1 MDIGSKLK
9 EIRTL
14 KGLTQEELADRAE
27 LSKGFIS
34 QLERN
39 LTSPSIA
46 TLTDILQCLGTTL
59 GEFFNETPEEQVVF
73 GKADYFEKYDAE
85 LKNEIRWIIP
95 NAQKNM
101 MEPILITLEAGGS
114 TYPDNPH
121 EGEEFGYVLSGAVT
135 LELGGKT
142 LTFCVSPNI
151 HWPDTMMTY
160 LAEDKILFSCDFLG
174 AHFAEPTMYVHKAY
188 KKELYEKE
196 FKVYYDAI
204 MGPFAKFVI
213 RALDRIKDLDIAL
226 VCPSHG
232 PMIMGGDIQVAMD
245 TYRKW
250 ATPEE
255 KTDKTVAIYYVSAY
269 GYTRQ
274 MCQYLA
280 KKLEA
285 KGLVVSAFDVIKTD
299 AADIAAH
306 LEDDCLVFGSPT
318 LNRAALKPVLDVI
331 SSIDAVGAA
340 GRPYATLG
348 CFGWSGEAC
357 AQLNDRCNSI
367 KMKQVGESV
376 RSQFTPT
383 DEVWAQLDTLA
394 DQIAETV
401 NK

>member
-1 MDIGSKLK
+1 MKIADNVYYVGVSNPTLRVFDIIMATEYGTTYNSYLVQGSEKTAL
-9 EIRTL
+9 ID
-14 KGLTQEELADRAE
+14 GAH
-27 LSKGFIS
+27 KGF
-34 QLERN
+34 EN
-39 LTSPSIA
+39 LFVENVEAI
-46 TLTDILQCLGTTL
+46 TDFKNIDYMVVNHTEPDHSGAIRLVIEHNPDIVVYGT
-59 GEFFNETPEEQVVF
+59 
-73 GKADYFEKYDAE
+73 AAC
-85 LKNEIRWIIP
+85 LKN
-95 NAQKNM
+95 
-101 MEPILITLEAGGS
+101 L
-114 TYPDNPH
+114 DNIVRMP
-121 EGEEFGYVLSGAVT
+121 FNRVAVKDGDT

-174 AHFAEPTMYVHKAY
+174 AHYAEPTMYVHKAY
-188 KKELYEKE
+188 KKDLYEKE

-204 MGPFAKFVI
+204 MGPFAKFVL

-232 PMIMGGDIQVAMD
+232 PMIAGDDIKVAMD

-280 KKLEA
+280 DKLSA
-285 KGLVVSAFDVIKTD
+285 KGIVVSAFDVIKTD
-299 AADIAAH
+299 AAEIAAH

-331 SSIDAVGAA
+331 SCIDAVSAA

-357 AQLNDRCNSI
+357 VQLNDRCNSI

-383 DEVWAQLDTLA
+383 DEIYVQLDTLA
-394 DQIAETV
+394 DQIAETI

>member
-1 MDIGSKLK
+1 MKIADNVYYVGVSNPTLRVFDIIMTTEYGTTYNSYLVQGSEKTAL
-9 EIRTL
+9 ID
-14 KGLTQEELADRAE
+14 GAH
-27 LSKGFIS
+27 KGF
-34 QLERN
+34 EN
-39 LTSPSIA
+39 LFVENVEAI
-46 TLTDILQCLGTTL
+46 TDFKNIDYMIVNHTEPDHSGAIRLVIEHNPNIVVYGT
-59 GEFFNETPEEQVVF
+59 
-73 GKADYFEKYDAE
+73 AAC
-85 LKNEIRWIIP
+85 LKNLDNIVRMP
-95 NAQKNM
+95 FNRVAVKDGD
-101 MEPILITLEAGGS
+101 TL
-114 TYPDNPH
+114 D
-121 EGEEFGYVLSGAVT
+121 
-135 LELGGKT
+135 LGGKT

-174 AHFAEPTMYVHKAY
+174 AHYAEPTMYVHKAY
-188 KKELYEKE
+188 KKDLYEKE

-204 MGPFAKFVI
+204 MGPFAKFVL

-232 PMIMGGDIQVAMD
+232 PMIAGDDIKVAMD
-245 TYRKW
+245 TYRTW

-255 KTDKTVAIYYVSAY
+255 KTEKTVAIYYVSAY
-269 GYTRQ
+269 GYTRK
-274 MCQYLA
+274 MCHYLA
-280 KKLEA
+280 DKLTE
-285 KGLVVSAFDVIKTD
+285 KGIVVSAFDVIKTD

-331 SSIDAVGAA
+331 SCIDAVSAA

-383 DEVWAQLDTLA
+383 DEIYAQLDTLA
-394 DQIAETV
+394 DQIAETI

>member
-1 MDIGSKLK
+1 MKIADNVYYVGVSNPTLRVFDIIMATEYGTTYNSYLVQGSEKTAL
-9 EIRTL
+9 ID
-14 KGLTQEELADRAE
+14 GAH
-27 LSKGFIS
+27 KGF
-34 QLERN
+34 EN
-39 LTSPSIA
+39 LFVENVEAI
-46 TLTDILQCLGTTL
+46 TDFKNIDYMVVNHTEPDHSGAIRLVIEHNPDIVVYGT
-59 GEFFNETPEEQVVF
+59 
-73 GKADYFEKYDAE
+73 AAC
-85 LKNEIRWIIP
+85 LKN
-95 NAQKNM
+95 
-101 MEPILITLEAGGS
+101 L
-114 TYPDNPH
+114 DNIVRMP
-121 EGEEFGYVLSGAVT
+121 FNRVAVKDGDT

-174 AHFAEPTMYVHKAY
+174 AHYAEPTMYVHKAY
-188 KKELYEKE
+188 KKDLYEKE

-204 MGPFAKFVI
+204 MGPFAKFVL

-232 PMIMGGDIQVAMD
+232 PMIASDDIKVAMD

-280 KKLEA
+280 DKLSA
-285 KGLVVSAFDVIKTD
+285 KGIVVSAFDVIKTD
-299 AADIAAH
+299 AAEIAAH

-331 SSIDAVGAA
+331 SCIDAVSAA

-357 AQLNDRCNSI
+357 AQLNDRCDSI

-383 DEVWAQLDTLA
+383 DEIYAQLDTLA
-394 DQIAETV
+394 DQIAETI

>member
-1 MDIGSKLK
+1 MKIADNVYYVGVSNPTLRVFDIIMCTEYGTTYNSYLV
-9 EIRTL
+9 
-14 KGLTQEELADRAE
+14 KGADKTA
-27 LSKGFIS
+27 LIDGAHKGFEANFQENVEAI
-34 QLERN
+34 
-39 LTSPSIA
+39 
-46 TLTDILQCLGTTL
+46 TDFANIDYMVVNHTEPDHSGAIRLVIEKNPDIVVYGT
-59 GEFFNETPEEQVVF
+59 
-73 GKADYFEKYDAE
+73 AAC
-85 LKNEIRWIIP
+85 LKN
-95 NAQKNM
+95 
-101 MEPILITLEAGGS
+101 L
-114 TYPDNPH
+114 DNIVRLP
-121 EGEEFGYVLSGAVT
+121 FNRVAVKDGDT

-280 KKLEA
+280 EKLEA

-299 AADIAAH
+299 ATDIAAH

-376 RSQFTPT
+376 RAQFTPT
-383 DEVWAQLDTLA
+383 DEIYAQLDSLA
-394 DQIAETV
+394 DQIAETIA
-401 NK
+401 

>member
-1 MDIGSKLK
+1 MKIADNVYYVGVSNPTLRVFDIIMCTEYGTTYNSYLV
-9 EIRTL
+9 
-14 KGLTQEELADRAE
+14 KGADKTA
-27 LSKGFIS
+27 LIDGAHKGFEANFQENVEAI
-34 QLERN
+34 
-39 LTSPSIA
+39 
-46 TLTDILQCLGTTL
+46 TDFANIDYMVVNHTEPDHSGAIRLVIEKNPDIVVYGTT
-59 GEFFNETPEEQVVF
+59 
-73 GKADYFEKYDAE
+73 AC
-85 LKNEIRWIIP
+85 LKN
-95 NAQKNM
+95 
-101 MEPILITLEAGGS
+101 L
-114 TYPDNPH
+114 DNIVRLP
-121 EGEEFGYVLSGAVT
+121 FNRVAVKDGDT

-280 KKLEA
+280 EKLEA

-383 DEVWAQLDTLA
+383 DEVWAQLYTLA

>member
-1 MDIGSKLK
+1 MKIADNVYYVGVSNPTLRVFDIIMCTEYGTTYNSYLV
-9 EIRTL
+9 
-14 KGLTQEELADRAE
+14 KGADKTA
-27 LSKGFIS
+27 LIDGAHKGFEANFQENVEAI
-34 QLERN
+34 
-39 LTSPSIA
+39 
-46 TLTDILQCLGTTL
+46 TDFANIDYMVVNHTEPDHSGAIRLVIEKNPDIVVYGT
-59 GEFFNETPEEQVVF
+59 
-73 GKADYFEKYDAE
+73 AAC
-85 LKNEIRWIIP
+85 LKN
-95 NAQKNM
+95 
-101 MEPILITLEAGGS
+101 L
-114 TYPDNPH
+114 DNIVRLP
-121 EGEEFGYVLSGAVT
+121 FNRVAVKDGDT

-160 LAEDKILFSCDFLG
+160 LVEDKILFSCDFLG

-196 FKVYYDAI
+196 FKVYYGAI

-280 KKLEA
+280 EKLEA

-383 DEVWAQLDTLA
+383 DEVWAALDTLA

>member
-1 MDIGSKLK
+1 MKIADNVYYVGVSNPTLRVFDIIMCTEYGTTYNSYLV
-9 EIRTL
+9 
-14 KGLTQEELADRAE
+14 KGADKTA
-27 LSKGFIS
+27 LIDGAHKGFEANFQENVEAI
-34 QLERN
+34 
-39 LTSPSIA
+39 
-46 TLTDILQCLGTTL
+46 TDFANIDYMVVNHTEPDHSGAIRLVIEKNPDIVVYGT
-59 GEFFNETPEEQVVF
+59 
-73 GKADYFEKYDAE
+73 AAC
-85 LKNEIRWIIP
+85 LKN
-95 NAQKNM
+95 
-101 MEPILITLEAGGS
+101 L
-114 TYPDNPH
+114 DNIVRLP
-121 EGEEFGYVLSGAVT
+121 FNRVAVKDGDT

-213 RALDRIKDLDIAL
+213 RALDRIKNLDIAL

-280 KKLEA
+280 EKLEA

-383 DEVWAQLDTLA
+383 DEVWAALDTLA

>member
-1 MDIGSKLK
+1 MKIADNVYYVGVSNPTLRVFDIIMCTEYGTTYNSYLV
-9 EIRTL
+9 
-14 KGLTQEELADRAE
+14 KGADKTA
-27 LSKGFIS
+27 LIDGAHKGFEANFQENVEAI
-34 QLERN
+34 
-39 LTSPSIA
+39 
-46 TLTDILQCLGTTL
+46 TDFANIDYMVVNHTEPDHSGAIRLVIEKNPDIVVYGT
-59 GEFFNETPEEQVVF
+59 
-73 GKADYFEKYDAE
+73 AAC
-85 LKNEIRWIIP
+85 LKN
-95 NAQKNM
+95 
-101 MEPILITLEAGGS
+101 L
-114 TYPDNPH
+114 DNIVRLP
-121 EGEEFGYVLSGAVT
+121 FNRVAVKDGDT

-160 LAEDKILFSCDFLG
+160 LNEDKILFSCDFLG
-174 AHFAEPTMYVHKAY
+174 AHYAEPTMYVHKAY
-188 KKELYEKE
+188 KRDLYEKE

-232 PMIMGGDIQVAMD
+232 PMIMGGDIQIAMD

-280 KKLEA
+280 EKLEA

-306 LEDDCLVFGSPT
+306 LEDNCLVFGSPT

-383 DEVWAQLDTLA
+383 DEVWAALDTLA

>member
-1 MDIGSKLK
+1 MKIADNVYYVGVSNPTLRVFDIIMCTEYGTTYNSYLV
-9 EIRTL
+9 
-14 KGLTQEELADRAE
+14 KGADKTA
-27 LSKGFIS
+27 LIDGAHKGFEANFQENVEAITDFANIDYMVVNHTEPDHS
-34 QLERN
+34 GAIRLVLEKN
-39 LTSPSIA
+39 P
-46 TLTDILQCLGTTL
+46 DIVVYGT
-59 GEFFNETPEEQVVF
+59 
-73 GKADYFEKYDAE
+73 AAC
-85 LKNEIRWIIP
+85 LKN
-95 NAQKNM
+95 
-101 MEPILITLEAGGS
+101 L
-114 TYPDNPH
+114 DNIVRLP
-121 EGEEFGYVLSGAVT
+121 FNRVAVKDGDT

-280 KKLEA
+280 EKLEA
-285 KGLVVSAFDVIKTD
+285 KGLVASAFDVIKTD

>member
-1 MDIGSKLK
+1 MKIADNVYYVGVSNPTLRVFDIIMCTEYGTTYNSYLV
-9 EIRTL
+9 
-14 KGLTQEELADRAE
+14 KGADKTA
-27 LSKGFIS
+27 LIDGAHKGFEANFQENVEAI
-34 QLERN
+34 
-39 LTSPSIA
+39 
-46 TLTDILQCLGTTL
+46 TDFANIDYMVVNHTEPDHSGAIRLVIEKNPDIVVYGT
-59 GEFFNETPEEQVVF
+59 
-73 GKADYFEKYDAE
+73 AAC
-85 LKNEIRWIIP
+85 LKN
-95 NAQKNM
+95 
-101 MEPILITLEAGGS
+101 L
-114 TYPDNPH
+114 DNIVRLP
-121 EGEEFGYVLSGAVT
+121 FNRVAVKDGDT

-188 KKELYEKE
+188 KKELYERE

-280 KKLEA
+280 EKLEA

-383 DEVWAQLDTLA
+383 DEVWAALDTLA

>member
-1 MDIGSKLK
+1 MKIADNVYYVGVSNPTLRVFDIIMCTEYGTTYNSYLV
-9 EIRTL
+9 
-14 KGLTQEELADRAE
+14 KGADKTVLIDGAH
-27 LSKGFIS
+27 KGFEANFQENVEAI
-34 QLERN
+34 
-39 LTSPSIA
+39 
-46 TLTDILQCLGTTL
+46 TDFANIDYMVVNHTEPDHSGAIRLVIEKNPDIVVYGT
-59 GEFFNETPEEQVVF
+59 
-73 GKADYFEKYDAE
+73 AAC
-85 LKNEIRWIIP
+85 LKN
-95 NAQKNM
+95 
-101 MEPILITLEAGGS
+101 L
-114 TYPDNPH
+114 DNIVRLP
-121 EGEEFGYVLSGAVT
+121 FNRVAVKDGDT

-280 KKLEA
+280 EKLEA

-383 DEVWAQLDTLA
+383 DEVWAALDTLA

>member
-1 MDIGSKLK
+1 MKIADNVYYVGVSNPTLRVFDIIMCTEYGTTYNSYLV
-9 EIRTL
+9 
-14 KGLTQEELADRAE
+14 KGADKTA
-27 LSKGFIS
+27 LIDGAHKGFEANFQENVEAI
-34 QLERN
+34 
-39 LTSPSIA
+39 
-46 TLTDILQCLGTTL
+46 TDFANIDYMVVNHTEPDHSGAIRLVIEKNPDIVVYGT
-59 GEFFNETPEEQVVF
+59 
-73 GKADYFEKYDAE
+73 AAC
-85 LKNEIRWIIP
+85 LKN
-95 NAQKNM
+95 
-101 MEPILITLEAGGS
+101 L
-114 TYPDNPH
+114 DNIVRLP
-121 EGEEFGYVLSGAVT
+121 FNRVAVKDGDT

-204 MGPFAKFVI
+204 MGPFAKFVV

-280 KKLEA
+280 EKLEA

-306 LEDDCLVFGSPT
+306 LEDDFLVFGSPT

-383 DEVWAQLDTLA
+383 DEVWAALDTLA

>member
-1 MDIGSKLK
+1 MKIADNVYYVGVSNPTLRVFDIIMATEYGTTYNSYLVQGSEKSAL
-9 EIRTL
+9 ID
-14 KGLTQEELADRAE
+14 GAH
-27 LSKGFIS
+27 KGF
-34 QLERN
+34 EN
-39 LTSPSIA
+39 LFVENVEAI
-46 TLTDILQCLGTTL
+46 TDFKNIDYMIVNHTEPDHSGAIRLVIEHNPDIVVYGT
-59 GEFFNETPEEQVVF
+59 
-73 GKADYFEKYDAE
+73 AAC
-85 LKNEIRWIIP
+85 LKNLDNIVRMP
-95 NAQKNM
+95 FNRVAVKDGD
-101 MEPILITLEAGGS
+101 TL
-114 TYPDNPH
+114 D
-121 EGEEFGYVLSGAVT
+121 
-135 LELGGKT
+135 LGGKT

-174 AHFAEPTMYVHKAY
+174 AHYAEPTMYVHKAY
-188 KKELYEKE
+188 KKDLYEKE

-204 MGPFAKFVI
+204 MGPFAKFVL

-232 PMIMGGDIQVAMD
+232 PMIAGDDIKVAMD
-245 TYRKW
+245 TYRTW

-255 KTDKTVAIYYVSAY
+255 KTEKTVAIYYVSAY
-269 GYTRQ
+269 GYTRK

-280 KKLEA
+280 DKLAE
-285 KGLVVSAFDVIKTD
+285 KDIVVSAFDVIKTD

-331 SSIDAVGAA
+331 SCIDAVSAA

-383 DEVWAQLDTLA
+383 DEVYAQLDALA
-394 DQIAETV
+394 DQIAETI

>member
-1 MDIGSKLK
+1 MKIADNVYYVGVSNPTLRVFDIIMCTEYGTTYNSYLV
-9 EIRTL
+9 
-14 KGLTQEELADRAE
+14 KGADKTA
-27 LSKGFIS
+27 LIDGAHKGFEANFQENVEAI
-34 QLERN
+34 
-39 LTSPSIA
+39 TDFASIDYMVVNHTEPDHSGA
-46 TLTDILQCLGTTL
+46 IRLVIEKNPDIVVYGT
-59 GEFFNETPEEQVVF
+59 
-73 GKADYFEKYDAE
+73 AAC
-85 LKNEIRWIIP
+85 LKN
-95 NAQKNM
+95 
-101 MEPILITLEAGGS
+101 L
-114 TYPDNPH
+114 DNIVRLP
-121 EGEEFGYVLSGAVT
+121 FNRVAVKDGDT

-280 KKLEA
+280 EKLEA

-383 DEVWAQLDTLA
+383 DEVWAALDTLA

>member
-1 MDIGSKLK
+1 MKIADNVYYVGVSNPTLRVFDIIMCTEYGTTYNSYLV
-9 EIRTL
+9 
-14 KGLTQEELADRAE
+14 KGADKTA
-27 LSKGFIS
+27 LIDGAHKGFEANFQENVEAI
-34 QLERN
+34 
-39 LTSPSIA
+39 
-46 TLTDILQCLGTTL
+46 TDFANIDYMVVNHTEPDHSGAIRLVIEKNPDIVVYGT
-59 GEFFNETPEEQVVF
+59 
-73 GKADYFEKYDAE
+73 AAC
-85 LKNEIRWIIP
+85 LKN
-95 NAQKNM
+95 
-101 MEPILITLEAGGS
+101 L
-114 TYPDNPH
+114 DNIVRLP
-121 EGEEFGYVLSGAVT
+121 FNRVAVKDGDT

-280 KKLEA
+280 EKLEA

-376 RSQFTPT
+376 RNQFTPT
-383 DEVWAQLDTLA
+383 DEVWAALDTLA

>member
-1 MDIGSKLK
+1 MKIADNVYYVGVSNPTLRVFDIIMCTEYGTTYNSYLV
-9 EIRTL
+9 
-14 KGLTQEELADRAE
+14 KGADKTA
-27 LSKGFIS
+27 LIDGAHKGFEANFQEIV
-34 QLERN
+34 EA
-39 LTSPSIA
+39 I
-46 TLTDILQCLGTTL
+46 TDFANSDYMVVNHTEPDHSGAIRLVIEKNPDIVVYGT
-59 GEFFNETPEEQVVF
+59 
-73 GKADYFEKYDAE
+73 AAC
-85 LKNEIRWIIP
+85 LKN
-95 NAQKNM
+95 
-101 MEPILITLEAGGS
+101 L
-114 TYPDNPH
+114 DNIVRLP
-121 EGEEFGYVLSGAVT
+121 FNRVAVKDGDT

-280 KKLEA
+280 EKLEA

-383 DEVWAQLDTLA
+383 DEVWAALDTLA

>member
-1 MDIGSKLK
+1 MKIADNVYYVGVSNPTLRVFDIIMATEYGTTYNSYLVQGSEKTAL
-9 EIRTL
+9 ID
-14 KGLTQEELADRAE
+14 GAH
-27 LSKGFIS
+27 KGF
-34 QLERN
+34 EN
-39 LTSPSIA
+39 LFVENVEAI
-46 TLTDILQCLGTTL
+46 TDFKNIDYMVVNHTEPDHSGAIRLVIEHNPDIVVYGT
-59 GEFFNETPEEQVVF
+59 
-73 GKADYFEKYDAE
+73 AAC
-85 LKNEIRWIIP
+85 LKNLDNIIRMP
-95 NAQKNM
+95 FNR
-101 MEPILITLEAGGS
+101 
-114 TYPDNPH
+114 
-121 EGEEFGYVLSGAVT
+121 VAVKDGDT

-174 AHFAEPTMYVHKAY
+174 AHYAEPTMYVHKAY
-188 KKELYEKE
+188 KKDLYEKE

-204 MGPFAKFVI
+204 MGPFAKFVL

-232 PMIMGGDIQVAMD
+232 PMIAGDDIKVAMD

-280 KKLEA
+280 DKLSA
-285 KGLVVSAFDVIKTD
+285 KGIVVSAFDVIKTD
-299 AADIAAH
+299 AAEIAAH

-331 SSIDAVGAA
+331 SCIDAVSAA

-383 DEVWAQLDTLA
+383 DEIYAQLDTLA
-394 DQIAETV
+394 DQIAETI

>member
-1 MDIGSKLK
+1 MKIADNVYYVGVSNPTLRVFDIIMCTEYGTTYNSYLV
-9 EIRTL
+9 
-14 KGLTQEELADRAE
+14 KGADKTA
-27 LSKGFIS
+27 LIDGAHKGFEANFQENVEAI
-34 QLERN
+34 
-39 LTSPSIA
+39 
-46 TLTDILQCLGTTL
+46 TDFANIDYMVVNHTEPDHSGAIRLVIEKNPDIVVYGT
-59 GEFFNETPEEQVVF
+59 
-73 GKADYFEKYDAE
+73 AAC
-85 LKNEIRWIIP
+85 LKN
-95 NAQKNM
+95 
-101 MEPILITLEAGGS
+101 L
-114 TYPDNPH
+114 DNIVRLP
-121 EGEEFGYVLSGAVT
+121 FNRVAVKDGDT

-255 KTDKTVAIYYVSAY
+255 KTEKTVAIYYVSAY

-280 KKLEA
+280 EKLEA

>member
-1 MDIGSKLK
+1 MKIADNVYYVGVSNPTLRVFDIIMATEYGTTYNSYLVQGSEKSAL
-9 EIRTL
+9 ID
-14 KGLTQEELADRAE
+14 GAH
-27 LSKGFIS
+27 KGF
-34 QLERN
+34 EN
-39 LTSPSIA
+39 LFVENVEAITDFKSIDYMIVNHTEPDHSGA
-46 TLTDILQCLGTTL
+46 IRLVIEHNPDIVVYGT
-59 GEFFNETPEEQVVF
+59 
-73 GKADYFEKYDAE
+73 AAC
-85 LKNEIRWIIP
+85 LKNLDNIVRMP
-95 NAQKNM
+95 FNRVAVKDGD
-101 MEPILITLEAGGS
+101 TL
-114 TYPDNPH
+114 D
-121 EGEEFGYVLSGAVT
+121 
-135 LELGGKT
+135 LGGKT

-174 AHFAEPTMYVHKAY
+174 AHYAEPTMYVHKAY
-188 KKELYEKE
+188 KKDLYEKE

-204 MGPFAKFVI
+204 MGPFAKFVL

-232 PMIMGGDIQVAMD
+232 PMIAGDDIKVAMD
-245 TYRKW
+245 TYRTW

-255 KTDKTVAIYYVSAY
+255 KTEKTVAIYYVSAY
-269 GYTRQ
+269 GYTRK

-280 KKLEA
+280 DKLAE
-285 KGLVVSAFDVIKTD
+285 KDIVVSAFDVIKTD

-331 SSIDAVGAA
+331 SCIDAVSAA

-383 DEVWAQLDTLA
+383 DEVYAQLDTLA
-394 DQIAETV
+394 DQIAETI

>member
-1 MDIGSKLK
+1 MKIADNVYYVGVSNPTLRVFDIIMCTEYGTTYNSYLV
-9 EIRTL
+9 
-14 KGLTQEELADRAE
+14 KGADKTA
-27 LSKGFIS
+27 LIDGAHKGFEANFQENVEAI
-34 QLERN
+34 
-39 LTSPSIA
+39 
-46 TLTDILQCLGTTL
+46 TDFANIDYMVVNHTEPDHSGAIRLVIEKNPDIVVYGT
-59 GEFFNETPEEQVVF
+59 
-73 GKADYFEKYDAE
+73 AAC
-85 LKNEIRWIIP
+85 LKNLDNIVRLP
-95 NAQKNM
+95 FNRVAVKN
-101 MEPILITLEAGGS
+101 G
-114 TYPDNPH
+114 D
-121 EGEEFGYVLSGAVT
+121 T

-280 KKLEA
+280 EKLEA

>member
-1 MDIGSKLK
+1 MKIADNVYYVGVSNPTLRVFDIIMCTEYGTTYNSYLV
-9 EIRTL
+9 
-14 KGLTQEELADRAE
+14 KGADKTA
-27 LSKGFIS
+27 LIDGAHKGFEANFQENVEAI
-34 QLERN
+34 
-39 LTSPSIA
+39 
-46 TLTDILQCLGTTL
+46 TDFANIDYMVVNHTEPDHSGAIRLVIEKNPDIVVYGT
-59 GEFFNETPEEQVVF
+59 
-73 GKADYFEKYDAE
+73 AAC
-85 LKNEIRWIIP
+85 LKN
-95 NAQKNM
+95 
-101 MEPILITLEAGGS
+101 L
-114 TYPDNPH
+114 DNIVRLP
-121 EGEEFGYVLSGAVT
+121 FNRVAVKDGDT

-280 KKLEA
+280 EKLEA

-318 LNRAALKPVLDVI
+318 LNRAALKPVMDVI

>member
-1 MDIGSKLK
+1 MKIADNVYYVGVSNPTLRVFDIIMCTEYGTTYNSYLV
-9 EIRTL
+9 
-14 KGLTQEELADRAE
+14 KGADKTA
-27 LSKGFIS
+27 LIDGAHKGFEANFQENVEAI
-34 QLERN
+34 
-39 LTSPSIA
+39 
-46 TLTDILQCLGTTL
+46 TDFANIDYMVVNHTEPDHSGAIRLVIEKNPDIVVYGT
-59 GEFFNETPEEQVVF
+59 
-73 GKADYFEKYDAE
+73 AAC
-85 LKNEIRWIIP
+85 LKN
-95 NAQKNM
+95 
-101 MEPILITLEAGGS
+101 L
-114 TYPDNPH
+114 DNIVRLP
-121 EGEEFGYVLSGAVT
+121 FNRVAVKDGDT

-250 ATPEE
+250 ATPEK

-280 KKLEA
+280 EKLEA

-383 DEVWAQLDTLA
+383 DEVWAALDTLA

>member
-1 MDIGSKLK
+1 MKIADNVYYVGVSNPTLRVFDIIMATEYGTTYNSYLVQGSEKTAL
-9 EIRTL
+9 ID
-14 KGLTQEELADRAE
+14 GAH
-27 LSKGFIS
+27 KGF
-34 QLERN
+34 EN
-39 LTSPSIA
+39 LFVENVEAI
-46 TLTDILQCLGTTL
+46 TDFKNIDYMVVNHTEPDHSGAIRLVIEHNPDIVVYGT
-59 GEFFNETPEEQVVF
+59 
-73 GKADYFEKYDAE
+73 AAC
-85 LKNEIRWIIP
+85 LKN
-95 NAQKNM
+95 
-101 MEPILITLEAGGS
+101 L
-114 TYPDNPH
+114 DNIVRMP
-121 EGEEFGYVLSGAVT
+121 FNRVAVKDGDT

-174 AHFAEPTMYVHKAY
+174 AHYAEPTMYVHKAY
-188 KKELYEKE
+188 KKDLYEKE

-204 MGPFAKFVI
+204 MGPFAKFVL

-232 PMIMGGDIQVAMD
+232 PMIAGDDIKVAMN

-280 KKLEA
+280 DKLSA
-285 KGLVVSAFDVIKTD
+285 KGIVVSAFDVIKTD
-299 AADIAAH
+299 AAEIAAH

-331 SSIDAVGAA
+331 SCIDAVSAA

-383 DEVWAQLDTLA
+383 DEIYAQLDTLA
-394 DQIAETV
+394 DQIAETI

>member
-1 MDIGSKLK
+1 MKIADNVYYVGVSNPTLRVFDIIMCTEYGTTYNSYLV
-9 EIRTL
+9 
-14 KGLTQEELADRAE
+14 KGADKTA
-27 LSKGFIS
+27 LIDGAHKGFEANFQENVEAI
-34 QLERN
+34 
-39 LTSPSIA
+39 
-46 TLTDILQCLGTTL
+46 TDFANIDYMVVNHTEPDHSGAIRLVIEKNPDIVVYGT
-59 GEFFNETPEEQVVF
+59 
-73 GKADYFEKYDAE
+73 AAC
-85 LKNEIRWIIP
+85 LKN
-95 NAQKNM
+95 
-101 MEPILITLEAGGS
+101 L
-114 TYPDNPH
+114 DNIVRLP
-121 EGEEFGYVLSGAVT
+121 FNRVAVKDGDT
-135 LELGGKT
+135 LELGGKA

-280 KKLEA
+280 EKLEA

-383 DEVWAQLDTLA
+383 DEVWAALDTLA

>member
-1 MDIGSKLK
+1 MKIADNVYYVGVSNPTLRVFDIIMCTEYGTTYNSYLV
-9 EIRTL
+9 
-14 KGLTQEELADRAE
+14 KGADKTA
-27 LSKGFIS
+27 LIDGAHKGFEANFQENVEAI
-34 QLERN
+34 
-39 LTSPSIA
+39 
-46 TLTDILQCLGTTL
+46 TDFANIDYMVVNHTEPDHSGAIRLVIEKNPDIVVYGT
-59 GEFFNETPEEQVVF
+59 
-73 GKADYFEKYDAE
+73 AAC
-85 LKNEIRWIIP
+85 LKN
-95 NAQKNM
+95 
-101 MEPILITLEAGGS
+101 L
-114 TYPDNPH
+114 DNIVRLP
-121 EGEEFGYVLSGAVT
+121 FNRVAVKDGDT

-280 KKLEA
+280 EKLEA

-340 GRPYATLG
+340 SRPYATLG

>member
-1 MDIGSKLK
+1 MKIADNVYYVGVSNPTLRVFDIIMCTEYGTTYNSYLV
-9 EIRTL
+9 
-14 KGLTQEELADRAE
+14 KGADKTA
-27 LSKGFIS
+27 LIDGAHKGFEANFQENVEAI
-34 QLERN
+34 
-39 LTSPSIA
+39 
-46 TLTDILQCLGTTL
+46 TDFANIDYMVVNHTEPDHSGAIRLVIEKNPDIVVYGT
-59 GEFFNETPEEQVVF
+59 
-73 GKADYFEKYDAE
+73 AAC
-85 LKNEIRWIIP
+85 LKN
-95 NAQKNM
+95 
-101 MEPILITLEAGGS
+101 L
-114 TYPDNPH
+114 DNIVRLP
-121 EGEEFGYVLSGAVT
+121 FNRVAVKDGDT

-280 KKLEA
+280 EKLEA

-357 AQLNDRCNSI
+357 GQLNERCASI
-367 KMKQVGESV
+367 KMRQVGESV

-383 DEVWAQLDTLA
+383 DEVWAALDTLA

>member
-1 MDIGSKLK
+1 MKIADNVYYVGVSNPTLRVFDIIMCTEYGTTYNSYLV
-9 EIRTL
+9 
-14 KGLTQEELADRAE
+14 KGADKTA
-27 LSKGFIS
+27 LIDGAHKGFEANF
-34 QLERN
+34 QEN
-39 LTSPSIA
+39 VEA
-46 TLTDILQCLGTTL
+46 VTDFANIDYMVVNHTEPDHSGAIRLVIEKNPDIVVYGT
-59 GEFFNETPEEQVVF
+59 
-73 GKADYFEKYDAE
+73 AAC
-85 LKNEIRWIIP
+85 LKN
-95 NAQKNM
+95 
-101 MEPILITLEAGGS
+101 L
-114 TYPDNPH
+114 DNIVRLP
-121 EGEEFGYVLSGAVT
+121 FNRVAVKDGDT

-280 KKLEA
+280 EKLEA

-383 DEVWAQLDTLA
+383 DEVWAALDTLA

>member
-1 MDIGSKLK
+1 MKIADNVYYVGVSNPTLRVFDIIMCTEYGTTYNSYLV
-9 EIRTL
+9 
-14 KGLTQEELADRAE
+14 KGADKTA
-27 LSKGFIS
+27 LIDGAHKGFEANFQENVEAI
-34 QLERN
+34 
-39 LTSPSIA
+39 
-46 TLTDILQCLGTTL
+46 TDFANIDYMVVNHTEPDHSGAIRLVIEKNPDIVVYGT
-59 GEFFNETPEEQVVF
+59 
-73 GKADYFEKYDAE
+73 AAC
-85 LKNEIRWIIP
+85 LKN
-95 NAQKNM
+95 
-101 MEPILITLEAGGS
+101 L
-114 TYPDNPH
+114 DNIVRLP
-121 EGEEFGYVLSGAVT
+121 FNRVAVKDGDT

-280 KKLEA
+280 EKLEA

-340 GRPYATLG
+340 SRPYATLG

-383 DEVWAQLDTLA
+383 DEVWAALDTLA

>member
-1 MDIGSKLK
+1 MKIADNVYYVGVSNPTLRVFDIIMCTEYGTTYNSYLV
-9 EIRTL
+9 
-14 KGLTQEELADRAE
+14 KGADKTA
-27 LSKGFIS
+27 LIDGAHKGFEANFQENVEAI
-34 QLERN
+34 
-39 LTSPSIA
+39 
-46 TLTDILQCLGTTL
+46 TDFANIDYMVVNHTEPDHSGAIRLVIEKNPDIVVYGT
-59 GEFFNETPEEQVVF
+59 
-73 GKADYFEKYDAE
+73 AAC
-85 LKNEIRWIIP
+85 LKN
-95 NAQKNM
+95 
-101 MEPILITLEAGGS
+101 L
-114 TYPDNPH
+114 DNIVRLP
-121 EGEEFGYVLSGAVT
+121 FNRVAVKDGDT

-280 KKLEA
+280 EKLEA
-285 KGLVVSAFDVIKTD
+285 KGLLVSAFDVIKTD

-306 LEDDCLVFGSPT
+306 LEDDFLVFGSPT

-383 DEVWAQLDTLA
+383 DEVWAALDTLA

>member
-1 MDIGSKLK
+1 MKIADNVYYVGVSNPTLRVFDIIMCTEYGTTYNSYLV
-9 EIRTL
+9 
-14 KGLTQEELADRAE
+14 KGADKTA
-27 LSKGFIS
+27 LIDGAHKGFEANFQENVEAI
-34 QLERN
+34 
-39 LTSPSIA
+39 
-46 TLTDILQCLGTTL
+46 TDFANIDYMVVNHTEPDHSGAIRLVIEKNPDIVVYGT
-59 GEFFNETPEEQVVF
+59 
-73 GKADYFEKYDAE
+73 AAC
-85 LKNEIRWIIP
+85 LKN
-95 NAQKNM
+95 
-101 MEPILITLEAGGS
+101 L
-114 TYPDNPH
+114 DNIVRLP
-121 EGEEFGYVLSGAVT
+121 FNRVAVKDGDT

-280 KKLEA
+280 EKLEA

-383 DEVWAQLDTLA
+383 DEVWAALDTLA

-401 NK
+401 SK

>member
-1 MDIGSKLK
+1 MKIADNVYYVGVSNPTLRVFDIIMCTEYGTTYNSYLV
-9 EIRTL
+9 
-14 KGLTQEELADRAE
+14 KGADKTA
-27 LSKGFIS
+27 LIDGAHKGFEANFQENVEAI
-34 QLERN
+34 
-39 LTSPSIA
+39 
-46 TLTDILQCLGTTL
+46 TDFANIDYMVVNHTEPDHSGAIRLVIEKNPDIVVYGT
-59 GEFFNETPEEQVVF
+59 
-73 GKADYFEKYDAE
+73 AAC
-85 LKNEIRWIIP
+85 LKN
-95 NAQKNM
+95 
-101 MEPILITLEAGGS
+101 L
-114 TYPDNPH
+114 DNIVRLP
-121 EGEEFGYVLSGAVT
+121 FNRVAVKDGDT

-160 LAEDKILFSCDFLG
+160 LNEDKILFSCDFLG
-174 AHFAEPTMYVHKAY
+174 AHYAEPTMYVHKAY
-188 KKELYEKE
+188 KRDLYEKE

-232 PMIMGGDIQVAMD
+232 PMIMGGDIQIAMD

-255 KTDKTVAIYYVSAY
+255 KTEKTVAIYYVSAY

-280 KKLEA
+280 EKLEA

-383 DEVWAQLDTLA
+383 DEVWAALDTLA

>member
-1 MDIGSKLK
+1 MKIADNVYYVGVSNPTLRVFDIIMATEYGTTYNSYLVQGSEKTAL
-9 EIRTL
+9 ID
-14 KGLTQEELADRAE
+14 GAH
-27 LSKGFIS
+27 KGF
-34 QLERN
+34 EN
-39 LTSPSIA
+39 LFVENVEAI
-46 TLTDILQCLGTTL
+46 TDFKNIDYMVVNHTEPDHSGAIRLVIEHNPDIVVYGT
-59 GEFFNETPEEQVVF
+59 
-73 GKADYFEKYDAE
+73 AAC
-85 LKNEIRWIIP
+85 LKN
-95 NAQKNM
+95 
-101 MEPILITLEAGGS
+101 L
-114 TYPDNPH
+114 DNIVRMPFNH
-121 EGEEFGYVLSGAVT
+121 VAVKDGDT

-174 AHFAEPTMYVHKAY
+174 AHYAEPTMYVHKAY
-188 KKELYEKE
+188 KKDLYEKE

-204 MGPFAKFVI
+204 MGPFAKFVL

-232 PMIMGGDIQVAMD
+232 PMIAGDDIKVAMD

-280 KKLEA
+280 DKLSA
-285 KGLVVSAFDVIKTD
+285 KGIVVSAFDVIKTD
-299 AADIAAH
+299 AAEIAAH

-331 SSIDAVGAA
+331 SCIDAVSAA

-383 DEVWAQLDTLA
+383 DEIYAQLDTLA
-394 DQIAETV
+394 DQIAETI

>member
-1 MDIGSKLK
+1 MKIADNVYYVGVSNPTLRVFDIIMCTEYGTTYNSYLV
-9 EIRTL
+9 
-14 KGLTQEELADRAE
+14 KGADKTA
-27 LSKGFIS
+27 LIDGAHKGFEANFQENVEAI
-34 QLERN
+34 
-39 LTSPSIA
+39 
-46 TLTDILQCLGTTL
+46 TDFANIDYMVVNHTEPDHSGAIRLVIEKNPDIVVYGT
-59 GEFFNETPEEQVVF
+59 
-73 GKADYFEKYDAE
+73 AAC
-85 LKNEIRWIIP
+85 LKN
-95 NAQKNM
+95 
-101 MEPILITLEAGGS
+101 L
-114 TYPDNPH
+114 DNIVRLP
-121 EGEEFGYVLSGAVT
+121 FNRVAVKDGDT

-255 KTDKTVAIYYVSAY
+255 KTDKTDAIYYVSAY

-280 KKLEA
+280 EKLEA

>member
-1 MDIGSKLK
+1 MKIADNVYYVGVSNPTLRVFDIIMCTEYGTTYNSYLV
-9 EIRTL
+9 
-14 KGLTQEELADRAE
+14 KGADKTA
-27 LSKGFIS
+27 LIDGAHKGFEANFQENVEAI
-34 QLERN
+34 
-39 LTSPSIA
+39 
-46 TLTDILQCLGTTL
+46 TDFANIDYMVVNHTEPDHSGAIRLVIEKNPDIVVYGT
-59 GEFFNETPEEQVVF
+59 
-73 GKADYFEKYDAE
+73 AAC
-85 LKNEIRWIIP
+85 LKNLDNIVRLP
-95 NAQKNM
+95 FNRVAVKDGD
-101 MEPILITLEAGGS
+101 TL
-114 TYPDNPH
+114 D
-121 EGEEFGYVLSGAVT
+121 
-135 LELGGKT
+135 LGGKT

-160 LAEDKILFSCDFLG
+160 LNEDKILFSCDFLG
-174 AHFAEPTMYVHKAY
+174 AHYAEPTMYVHKAY
-188 KKELYEKE
+188 KRDLYEKE

-232 PMIMGGDIQVAMD
+232 PMIMGGDIQIAMD

-280 KKLEA
+280 EKLEA

-299 AADIAAH
+299 AADIVAH

-383 DEVWAQLDTLA
+383 DEVWAALDTLA

>member
-1 MDIGSKLK
+1 MKIADNVYYVGVSNPTLRVFDIIMCTEYGTTYNSYLV
-9 EIRTL
+9 
-14 KGLTQEELADRAE
+14 KGADKTA
-27 LSKGFIS
+27 LIDGAHKGFEANFQENVEAI
-34 QLERN
+34 
-39 LTSPSIA
+39 
-46 TLTDILQCLGTTL
+46 TDFANIDYMVVNHTEPDHSGAIRLVIEKNPDIVVYGT
-59 GEFFNETPEEQVVF
+59 
-73 GKADYFEKYDAE
+73 AAC
-85 LKNEIRWIIP
+85 LKN
-95 NAQKNM
+95 
-101 MEPILITLEAGGS
+101 L
-114 TYPDNPH
+114 DNIVRLP
-121 EGEEFGYVLSGAVT
+121 FNRVAVKDGDT
-135 LELGGKT
+135 LELGDKT

-280 KKLEA
+280 EKLEA

-383 DEVWAQLDTLA
+383 DEVWAALDTLA

>member
-1 MDIGSKLK
+1 MKIADNVYYVGVSNPTLRVFDIIMCTEYGTTYNSYLV
-9 EIRTL
+9 
-14 KGLTQEELADRAE
+14 KGADKTA
-27 LSKGFIS
+27 LIDGAHKGFEANFQENVEAI
-34 QLERN
+34 
-39 LTSPSIA
+39 
-46 TLTDILQCLGTTL
+46 TDFANIDYMVVNHTEPDHSGAIRLVIEKNPDIVVYGT
-59 GEFFNETPEEQVVF
+59 
-73 GKADYFEKYDAE
+73 AAC
-85 LKNEIRWIIP
+85 LKNLDNIVRLP
-95 NAQKNM
+95 FNRVAVKDGD
-101 MEPILITLEAGGS
+101 TL
-114 TYPDNPH
+114 D
-121 EGEEFGYVLSGAVT
+121 
-135 LELGGKT
+135 LGGKT

-174 AHFAEPTMYVHKAY
+174 AHYAEPTMYVHKAY
-188 KKELYEKE
+188 KRDLYEKE

-280 KKLEA
+280 EKLEA

-383 DEVWAQLDTLA
+383 DEVWAALDTLA

>member
-1 MDIGSKLK
+1 MKIADNVYYVGVSNPTLRVFDIIMCTEYGTTYNSYLV
-9 EIRTL
+9 
-14 KGLTQEELADRAE
+14 KGADKTA
-27 LSKGFIS
+27 LIDGAHKGFEANFQENVEAI
-34 QLERN
+34 
-39 LTSPSIA
+39 
-46 TLTDILQCLGTTL
+46 TDFANIDYMVVNHTEPDHSGAIRLVIEKNPDIVVYGT
-59 GEFFNETPEEQVVF
+59 
-73 GKADYFEKYDAE
+73 AAC
-85 LKNEIRWIIP
+85 LKN
-95 NAQKNM
+95 
-101 MEPILITLEAGGS
+101 L
-114 TYPDNPH
+114 DNIVRLP
-121 EGEEFGYVLSGAVT
+121 FNRVAVKDGDT

-280 KKLEA
+280 EKLEA

-367 KMKQVGESV
+367 KMKQIGESV

-383 DEVWAQLDTLA
+383 DEVWAALDTLA

>member
-1 MDIGSKLK
+1 MKIADNVYYVGVSNPTLRVFDIIMCTEYGTTYNSYLV
-9 EIRTL
+9 
-14 KGLTQEELADRAE
+14 KGADKTA
-27 LSKGFIS
+27 LIDGAHKGFEANFQENVEAI
-34 QLERN
+34 
-39 LTSPSIA
+39 
-46 TLTDILQCLGTTL
+46 TDFANIDYMVVNHTEPDHSGAIRLVIEKNPDIVVYGT
-59 GEFFNETPEEQVVF
+59 
-73 GKADYFEKYDAE
+73 AAC
-85 LKNEIRWIIP
+85 LKN
-95 NAQKNM
+95 
-101 MEPILITLEAGGS
+101 L
-114 TYPDNPH
+114 DNIVRLP
-121 EGEEFGYVLSGAVT
+121 FNRVAVKDGDT

-232 PMIMGGDIQVAMD
+232 PTIMGGDIQVAMD

>member
-1 MDIGSKLK
+1 MKIADNVYYVGVSNPTLRVFDIIMCTEYGTTYNSYLV
-9 EIRTL
+9 
-14 KGLTQEELADRAE
+14 KGADKTA
-27 LSKGFIS
+27 LIDGAHKGFEANFQENVEAI
-34 QLERN
+34 
-39 LTSPSIA
+39 
-46 TLTDILQCLGTTL
+46 TDFANIDYMVVNHTEPDHSGAIRLVIEKNPDIVVYGT
-59 GEFFNETPEEQVVF
+59 
-73 GKADYFEKYDAE
+73 AAC
-85 LKNEIRWIIP
+85 LKN
-95 NAQKNM
+95 
-101 MEPILITLEAGGS
+101 L
-114 TYPDNPH
+114 DNIVRLP
-121 EGEEFGYVLSGAVT
+121 FNRVAVKDGDT

-274 MCQYLA
+274 MCRYLA
-280 KKLEA
+280 EKLEA

-331 SSIDAVGAA
+331 SSIDAVNAA
-340 GRPYATLG
+340 GRPFATLG
-348 CFGWSGEAC
+348 DFGWSGEAC
-357 AQLNDRCNSI
+357 GQLNERCASI

-383 DEVWAQLDTLA
+383 DEVWAALDTLA